1 MLFIAGY
8 FAYIRGWIFI
18 DFESITPREIH
29 SLLEKH
35 DDNITILDV
44 RSVLEFDRE
53 HIKDAKVI
61 PLNIL
66 SNSLKKLN
74 HLKNKKI
81 IVYCHSGSRSIQ
93 ASRILKAEG
102 FTPINMKGGLIDYK
116 KEGFTLIKAIK

>member
-1 MLFIAGY
+1 MQG
-8 FAYIRGWIFI
+8 
-18 DFESITPREIH
+18 ITPREIH

-44 RSVLEFDRE
+44 RSILEFDRE

-66 SNSLKKLN
+66 SNSLKKLS

-81 IVYCHSGSRSIQ
+81 IVYCHSGSRSIR